1 MRIFYYMG
9 TRWILHKKDG
19 QTTTSDWDSN
29 EVSFRRGWSEDI
41 TSIQLQREDKKLYT
55 LSARKGSKSL
65 FWQTDDFILEQ
76 GAEQSKMVAR
86 RIFKNLGE
94 NTWLELV
101 LSNNGDNVTINV
113 RNEKIGIK

>member
-1 MRIFYYMG
+1 MG

-29 EVSFRRGWSEDI
+29 EVSFRRNWSEDI

-65 FWQTDDFILEQ
+65 FWQTDDFILDPNIEQ
-76 GAEQSKMVAR
+76 TRMIAR
-86 RIFKNLGE
+86 KIFKSLGD
-94 NTWLELV
+94 NNWLELC
-101 LSNNGDNVTINV
+101 LIAGKENPTINV
-113 RNEKIGIK
+113 INKVIKVN

>member
-1 MRIFYYMG
+1 MG

-29 EVSFRRGWSEDI
+29 EVSFRRSWSEDI

-65 FWQTDDFILEQ
+65 FWQTDDFILDP
-76 GAEQSKMVAR
+76 GKEQSRMIAR
-86 RIFKNLGE
+86 KIFKSLGE
-94 NTWLELV
+94 DTWLELC
-101 LSNNGDNVTINV
+101 LIEGKENPTINII
-113 RNEKIGIK
+113 NKIIKVL

>member
-1 MRIFYYMG
+1 MG

-29 EVSFRRGWSEDI
+29 EVSFRKNWSEDI

-65 FWQTDDFILEQ
+65 FWQTDDFILDTNTEQ
-76 GAEQSKMVAR
+76 TRMIAR
-86 RIFKNLGE
+86 KIFKSLGD
-94 NTWLELV
+94 NNWLELC
-101 LSNNGDNVTINV
+101 LIEGKEKPTINIINKV
-113 RNEKIGIK
+113 IKVN

>member
-1 MRIFYYMG
+1 MG

-29 EVSFRRGWSEDI
+29 EVSFRKNWSEDI

-65 FWQTDDFILEQ
+65 FWQTDDFILDTNTEQ
-76 GAEQSKMVAR
+76 TRMLAR
-86 RIFKNLGE
+86 KIFKSLGD
-94 NTWLELV
+94 NNWLELC
-101 LSNNGDNVTINV
+101 LIEGKEKPTINIINKV
-113 RNEKIGIK
+113 IKVL